1 MRLHRTLIVLAA
13 VLGVLSLLAVPTV
26 LSAQV
31 QPGPVDGAT
40 APAVDAPAVDSPGVD
55 PQIAPPPATSDQRI
69 RVLLS
74 GYEFFPTRDDLL
86 AVSPVASA
94 ILIAI
99 YEDEDAL
106 PTMRSRAI
114 DALGY
119 FNDDL
124 TSTFFASLLERH
136 ASIDKRHLHHAL
148 TAYAKAF
155 GTLSVEREAIFL
167 EHEDAQ
173 IRLTTV
179 TALDEFGGRPALE
192 LLKKRVTIEKSP
204 LVLKKLEQVRF

>member
-13 VLGVLSLLAVPTV
+13 ALGVLSLLSIPAV

-31 QPGPVDGAT
+31 APGPDDGALIP
-40 APAVDAPAVDSPGVD
+40 AAGSPAVDAPADRPV
-55 PQIAPPPATSDQRI
+55 ATPEQRI

-74 GYEFFPTRDDLL
+74 GYEYFPTRADLL
-86 AVSPVASA
+86 AVTPDAPTV
-94 ILIAI
+94 LIAI
-99 YEDEDAL
+99 YEDEEAL

-119 FNDDL
+119 FNDDI
-124 TSTFFASLLERH
+124 TSAFFGALLESH
-136 ASIDKRHLHHAL
+136 ASIDKRHLHHAI

-155 GTLSVEREAIFL
+155 GATSVDREAAFL
-167 EHEDAQ
+167 AHEDAQ

-179 TALDEFGGRPALE
+179 TALAEFGGRPALD
-192 LLKKRVTIEKSP
+192 LLKKRVVIEKSP
-204 LVLKKLEQVRF
+204 VVLKKLEQVRF